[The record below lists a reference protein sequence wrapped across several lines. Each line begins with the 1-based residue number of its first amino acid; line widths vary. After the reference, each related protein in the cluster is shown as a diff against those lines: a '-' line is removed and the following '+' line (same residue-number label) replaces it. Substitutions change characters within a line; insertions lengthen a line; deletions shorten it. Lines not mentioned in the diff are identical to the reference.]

1 MAEQSY
7 LGYKATPGI
16 DWGKLTSEFS
26 QGLLEIGGRR
36 AGQNIYF
43 DNLYRENMSA
53 VQEVEQSNDQDLN
66 TIIQGAMSQVKDNA
80 FDMNNMVKSGSMNH
94 NEYRNFVNNT
104 NSGITS
110 FANTAKNLDATIQ
123 ENIKRQQL
131 DENGNPQGSEYEEY
145 LTESYSNLLNLRN
158 KTMYQDPR
166 TGKMFLAN
174 LGPDG
179 LADLNTIQ
187 DASTLNKPM
196 NIRDNY
202 VNYNSVIENKVK
214 TFGEIKIEEKQPD
227 GSTITRSGISK
238 MVDIKDKNGNVIG
251 QEQALNKNVAD
262 GIATTQNQITSNP
275 RSVFNILKGMDER
288 FDSYQ
293 DDEEKRSKMIALID
307 IENQSRIN
315 QGQPMMTDK
324 ETEEFAS
331 NNDMFLI
338 PSSYDSRN
346 ELQPQPNADQVQMA
360 KDWIKDTFYLQ
371 MDYTE
376 TLKAA
381 PNKSKGKGKNKG
393 SSLGSGKNKGHQLYE
408 DVYNAILNKNT
419 NKLKT
424 LSGGKYDFEVD
435 DNNKLIVKEK
445 IKDPKEGGYGD
456 YSENIFDGPVTLDDA
471 NLIFFGRSGTSP
483 NKQTDEY
490 NRQKKSFYEANKNAK
505 VIAMNE
511 GQTEEMPDDQM
522 ASLPQQQESDTFLS
536 KLFKMGSA
544 FTNKVLGDEQNIS

>member
-1 MAEQSY
+1 
-7 LGYKATPGI
+7 
-16 DWGKLTSEFS
+16 
-26 QGLLEIGGRR
+26 
-36 AGQNIYF
+36 
-43 DNLYRENMSA
+43 MSA

-80 FDMNNMVKSGSMNH
+80 FDMNNMVKSGNMNH

-123 ENIKRQQL
+123 ENITRQQL
-131 DENGNPQGSEYEEY
+131 DDKGNPQGSEYEEY

-158 KTMYQDPR
+158 KTMYQDSR
-166 TGKMFLAN
+166 TGKLFLAN

-202 VNYNSVIENKVK
+202 VDYNSVIANKVK
-214 TFGEIKIEEKQPD
+214 TFGEIKIEERLPNGK
-227 GSTITRSGISK
+227 TITRSGISK
-238 MVDIKDKNGNVIG
+238 MVDIKDKEGNVIG

-315 QGQPMMTDK
+315 QGKSMMTDK
-324 ETEEFAS
+324 ETEQFAS

-381 PNKSKGKGKNKG
+381 PKKGKGGSTSKNNSKG
-393 SSLGSGKNKGHQLYE
+393 TGYELYE
-408 DVYNAILNKNT
+408 DVYDAVSSGDT
-419 NKLKT
+419 TSLKS
-424 LSGGKYDFEVD
+424 LSGSEFNFTINS
-435 DNNKLIVKEK
+435 DNTLNVTKDAPDPRDPYE
-445 IKDPKEGGYGD
+445 IKQT
-456 YSENIFDGPVTLDDA
+456 PVHTNATLDQ
-471 NLIFFGRSGTSP
+471 IYTVFFGRSNTQP
-483 NKQTDEY
+483 QKQAAEWE
-490 NRQKKSFYEANKNAK
+490 RQKKAFYKATGKEK
-505 VIAMNE
+505 IAMNE
-511 GQTEEMPDDQM
+511 GQTEDMPDDQM
-522 ASLPQQQESDTFLS
+522 ASLPQQEESDTFLS
-536 KLFKMGSA
+536 KLSKMGSA
-544 FTNKVLGDEQNIS
+544 FTNKVLGNERNEQNIS

>member
-1 MAEQSY
+1 MAEKSY

-36 AGQNIYF
+36 AGQNMYF

-80 FDMNNMVKSGSMNH
+80 FDMNNMVKSGNMNH

-123 ENIKRQQL
+123 ENITRQQL
-131 DENGNPQGSEYEEY
+131 DDKGNPQGSEYEEY

-158 KTMYQDPR
+158 KTMYQEPR
-166 TGKMFLAN
+166 TGKLFLAN

-196 NIRDNY
+196 NTKDNY
-202 VNYNSVIENKVK
+202 VDYNSVIANKVK
-214 TFGEIKIEEKQPD
+214 TFGKINIEERLPTGETK
-227 GSTITRSGISK
+227 TRVGISK
-238 MVDIKDKNGNVIG
+238 MVDVKDKDGNVIG
-251 QEQALNKNVAD
+251 QEQALNKYVAD

-275 RSVFNILKGMDER
+275 RSTYNILKGMDER

-293 DDEEKRSKMIALID
+293 DDAEKRSKMISLID

-324 ETEEFAS
+324 EAEEFAS
-331 NNDMFLI
+331 NNDMFMI

-381 PNKSKGKGKNKG
+381 PKKVKSPSPSKKNPKGTGYE
-393 SSLGSGKNKGHQLYE
+393 LYE
-408 DVYNAILNKNT
+408 DVYNAVSSGDT
-419 NKLKT
+419 TSLKS
-424 LSGGKYDFEVD
+424 LSGSEFNFTINSDNTLNVTKDTPDPDDKYEIYQTPVYT
-435 DNNKLIVKEK
+435 NAKLDQI
-445 IKDPKEGGYGD
+445 
-456 YSENIFDGPVTLDDA
+456 YSV
-471 NLIFFGRSGTSP
+471 FFGRSNTAP
-483 NKQTDEY
+483 QKQSAEWEA
-490 NRQKKSFYEANKNAK
+490 QKKAFYKATGKEK
-505 VIAMNE
+505 IAMNE

-522 ASLPQQQESDTFLS
+522 ASLPQQEESDTFLS
-536 KLFKMGSA
+536 KLLKRGSA
-544 FTNKVLGDEQNIS
+544 FTNKVLGNEQNIS

>member
-26 QGLLEIGGRR
+26 QGLLDVSGRR

-80 FDMNNMVKSGSMNH
+80 FDMNNMVKSGNMNH

-145 LTESYSNLLNLRN
+145 LTESYSNLLNLKN
-158 KTMYQDPR
+158 MTIYQDPR
-166 TGKMFLAN
+166 TGKFFRAN

-202 VNYNSVIENKVK
+202 VDYNSVIANKVK
-214 TFGEIKIEEKQPD
+214 TFGKIKIEELQPD
-227 GSTITRSGISK
+227 KSTIIRSGISK
-238 MVDIKDKNGNVIG
+238 MVDIKDKEGNVIG
-251 QEQALNKNVAD
+251 QEQVLNKNVAD
-262 GIATTQNQITSNP
+262 GIATTQNQIASNP
-275 RSVFNILKGMDER
+275 RSVFNILRGMDER

-293 DDEEKRSKMIALID
+293 DDAEKRSKIISLID

-324 ETEEFAS
+324 ETEKFAS

-338 PSSYDSRN
+338 PSSYNSRN

-381 PNKSKGKGKNKG
+381 PKKSKVTSPSKGEGVNFDLYSKLYKAIKTKNSDILNTQKTSEAKDLRFEVNDSG
-393 SSLGSGKNKGHQLYE
+393 SI
-408 DVYNAILNKNT
+408 DVYDMSESIIGKPKDEKIMSN
-419 NKLKT
+419 KT
-424 LSGGKYDFEVD
+424 LTDLVPYFYGKSTSTGGAKPEATYNAERNAFYDATG
-435 DNNKLIVKEK
+435 KEK
-445 IKDPKEGGYGD
+445 
-456 YSENIFDGPVTLDDA
+456 
-471 NLIFFGRSGTSP
+471 
-483 NKQTDEY
+483 
-490 NRQKKSFYEANKNAK
+490 
-505 VIAMNE
+505 IAMNE
-511 GQTEEMPDDQM
+511 GQTEDMPDDQM
-522 ASLPQQQESDTFLS
+522 ASLPQQEESDTFLS
-536 KLFKMGSA
+536 KLLKRGSA
-544 FTNKVLGDEQNIS
+544 FTNRVLGNEQNIS

>member
-26 QGLLEIGGRR
+26 QGLLDVSGRR
-36 AGQNIYF
+36 AAQNIYF

-80 FDMNNMVKSGSMNH
+80 FDMNNMVKSGNMNH

-131 DENGNPQGSEYEEY
+131 DDKGNPQGSEYEEY

-166 TGKMFLAN
+166 SGKMFLAN

-202 VNYNSVIENKVK
+202 VDYNSVIANKVK
-214 TFGEIKIEEKQPD
+214 TFGKIKIEELQPD
-227 GSTITRSGISK
+227 KRTIIRSGISK
-238 MVDIKDKNGNVIG
+238 MVDIKDEEGNVIG

-293 DDEEKRSKMIALID
+293 NDEEKRSKMIALID

-381 PNKSKGKGKNKG
+381 PKKGKGGSTSTSKNNSKG
-393 SSLGSGKNKGHQLYE
+393 TGYELYE
-408 DVYNAILNKNT
+408 DVYNAVSSGDT
-419 NKLKT
+419 TSLKS
-424 LSGGKYDFEVD
+424 LSGSEFNFTINS
-435 DNNKLIVKEK
+435 DNTLNVTEDTP
-445 IKDPKEGGYGD
+445 DPRDPYE
-456 YSENIFDGPVTLDDA
+456 IRQTPVYTNATLDQ
-471 NLIFFGRSGTSP
+471 IYGVFFGRSNTAP
-483 NKQTDEY
+483 QKQSAEWE
-490 NRQKKSFYEANKNAK
+490 RQKKAFYKATGKEK
-505 VIAMNE
+505 IAMNE
-511 GQTEEMPDDQM
+511 GQTEDMPDDQM
-522 ASLPQQQESDTFLS
+522 ASIPQQEESDTFLS
-536 KLFKMGSA
+536 KLSKMGSA
-544 FTNKVLGDEQNIS
+544 FTNKVLGNERNEQNIS

>member
-262 GIATTQNQITSNP
+262 GIATTQNQIASNP

-293 DDEEKRSKMIALID
+293 KDEEKRSKMIALID

-324 ETEEFAS
+324 ETEQFAS

-381 PNKSKGKGKNKG
+381 PKKGKGKGGG
-393 SSLGSGKNKGHQLYE
+393 SGSGKNNSKGTGYELYE
-408 DVYNAILNKNT
+408 DVYNAVSSGDT
-419 NKLKT
+419 TSLKS
-424 LSGGKYDFEVD
+424 LSGSKYNFTINS
-435 DNNKLIVKEK
+435 DNTLNVT
-445 IKDPKEGGYGD
+445 KDTPDPRDPYEI
-456 YSENIFDGPVTLDDA
+456 EQTPVYTNATLDQ
-471 NLIFFGRSGTSP
+471 IYSVFFGRSSTTP
-483 NKQTDEY
+483 QKQSAEWEK
-490 NRQKKSFYEANKNAK
+490 QKKAFYDATGKEK
-505 VIAMNE
+505 IAMNE

-522 ASLPQQQESDTFLS
+522 ASLPQQQQESDTFLS
-536 KLFKMGSA
+536 KLLKKGSA
-544 FTNKVLGDEQNIS
+544 FTNRVLGNEQNIS

>member
-43 DNLYRENMSA
+43 DSLYRENMSA

-123 ENIKRQQL
+123 ENITRQQL
-131 DENGNPQGSEYEEY
+131 DKDGNPQGSEYEEY

-158 KTMYQDPR
+158 KTMYQDSR
-166 TGKMFLAN
+166 TGKLFLAN

-202 VNYNSVIENKVK
+202 VDYNSVIANKVK
-214 TFGEIKIEEKQPD
+214 TFGEVKIEERLLD
-227 GSTITRSGISK
+227 GKTITRSGISK
-238 MVDIKDKNGNVIG
+238 MVDVKDKDGNVIG

-315 QGQPMMTDK
+315 QGKSMMTDK
-324 ETEEFAS
+324 ETEQFAS

-381 PNKSKGKGKNKG
+381 PKKGKGGSTSKNNSKG
-393 SSLGSGKNKGHQLYE
+393 TGYELYE
-408 DVYNAILNKNT
+408 DVYDAVSSGDT
-419 NKLKT
+419 TSLKS
-424 LSGGKYDFEVD
+424 LSGSEFNFTINS
-435 DNNKLIVKEK
+435 DNTLNVTKDAPDPRDPYE
-445 IKDPKEGGYGD
+445 IKQT
-456 YSENIFDGPVTLDDA
+456 PVHTNATLDQ
-471 NLIFFGRSGTSP
+471 IYTVFFGRSNTQP
-483 NKQTDEY
+483 QKQAAEWE
-490 NRQKKSFYEANKNAK
+490 RQKKAFYKATGKEK
-505 VIAMNE
+505 IAMNE
-511 GQTEEMPDDQM
+511 GQTEDMPDDQM
-522 ASLPQQQESDTFLS
+522 ASLPQQEESDTFLS
-536 KLFKMGSA
+536 KLLKKGSA
-544 FTNKVLGDEQNIS
+544 FTNRVLGNEQNIS

>member
-43 DNLYRENMSA
+43 DSLYRENMSA

-123 ENIKRQQL
+123 ENITRQQL
-131 DENGNPQGSEYEEY
+131 DKDGNPQGSEYEEY

-158 KTMYQDPR
+158 KTMYQDSR
-166 TGKMFLAN
+166 TGKLFLAN

-202 VNYNSVIENKVK
+202 VDYNSVIANKVK
-214 TFGEIKIEEKQPD
+214 TFGEVKIEERLLD
-227 GSTITRSGISK
+227 GKTITRSGISK
-238 MVDIKDKNGNVIG
+238 MVDVKDKDGNVIG

-315 QGQPMMTDK
+315 QGKSMMTDK
-324 ETEEFAS
+324 ETEQFAS

-381 PNKSKGKGKNKG
+381 PKKGKGGSTSKNNSKG
-393 SSLGSGKNKGHQLYE
+393 TGYELYE
-408 DVYNAILNKNT
+408 DVYDAVSSGDT
-419 NKLKT
+419 TSLKS
-424 LSGGKYDFEVD
+424 LSGSEFNFTINS
-435 DNNKLIVKEK
+435 DNTLNVTKDAPDPRDPYE
-445 IKDPKEGGYGD
+445 IKQT
-456 YSENIFDGPVTLDDA
+456 PVHTNATLDQ
-471 NLIFFGRSGTSP
+471 IYSVFFGRSNTQP
-483 NKQTDEY
+483 QKQAAEWE
-490 NRQKKSFYEANKNAK
+490 RQKKAFYKATGKEK
-505 VIAMNE
+505 IAMNE
-511 GQTEEMPDDQM
+511 GQTEDMPDDQM
-522 ASLPQQQESDTFLS
+522 ASLPQQEESDTFLS
-536 KLFKMGSA
+536 KLLKKGSA
-544 FTNKVLGDEQNIS
+544 FTNRVLGNEQNIS

>member
-1 MAEQSY
+1 MSEQSY

-26 QGLLEIGGRR
+26 QGLLDVSGRR
-36 AGQNIYF
+36 ATQNIYF
-43 DNLYRENMSA
+43 ENLYRENMSA

-66 TIIQGAMSQVKDNA
+66 TIIQGLMSQVKDNA
-80 FDMNNMVKSGSMNH
+80 FDMNNMVKSGNMNH

-110 FANTAKNLDATIQ
+110 FANTAKNIDATIQ

-131 DENGNPQGSEYEEY
+131 DENGNPQGSEYEQY
-145 LTESYSNLLNLRN
+145 LTESYSNLLNLKN
-158 KTMYQDPR
+158 MTMYQDRR
-166 TGKMFLAN
+166 TGKFFRAN

-202 VNYNSVIENKVK
+202 VDYNSVIANKVK
-214 TFGEIKIEEKQPD
+214 TFGEIKIEERLPN
-227 GSTITRSGISK
+227 GETITRSGISK
-238 MVDIKDKNGNVIG
+238 MVDIKDKKGNIIG

-293 DDEEKRSKMIALID
+293 NDEEKRSKMIALID
-307 IENQSRIN
+307 IENQSRMN

-331 NNDMFLI
+331 NNDMFMI

-381 PNKSKGKGKNKG
+381 PKKGKGKGGG
-393 SSLGSGKNKGHQLYE
+393 SGSGKNNSKGTGYELYE
-408 DVYNAILNKNT
+408 DVYNAVSSGDT
-419 NKLKT
+419 TSLKS
-424 LSGGKYDFEVD
+424 LSGSKYNFTINS
-435 DNNKLIVKEK
+435 DNTLNVT
-445 IKDPKEGGYGD
+445 KDTPDPRDPYEI
-456 YSENIFDGPVTLDDA
+456 EQTPVYTNATLDQ
-471 NLIFFGRSGTSP
+471 IYSVFFGRSSTTP
-483 NKQTDEY
+483 QKQSAEWEK
-490 NRQKKSFYEANKNAK
+490 QKKAFYDATGKEK
-505 VIAMNE
+505 IAMNE

-522 ASLPQQQESDTFLS
+522 ASLPQQQQESDTFLS
-536 KLFKMGSA
+536 KLLKKGSA
-544 FTNKVLGDEQNIS
+544 FTNRVLGNEQNIS

>member
-158 KTMYQDPR
+158 KTMYQEPR

-196 NIRDNY
+196 NTKDNY
-202 VNYNSVIENKVK
+202 VDYNSVIANKVK
-214 TFGEIKIEEKQPD
+214 TFGKINIEEKQPD
-227 GSTITRSGISK
+227 GVTIKRGGISK
-238 MVDIKDKNGNVIG
+238 MVDIKDKDGNVIG
-251 QEQALNKNVAD
+251 QEQVLNKNVAD
-262 GIATTQNQITSNP
+262 GIATTQNQIASNP

-307 IENQSRIN
+307 IENQSRMN

-331 NNDMFLI
+331 NNDMFMI
-338 PSSYDSRN
+338 PSTYDSKN

-381 PNKSKGKGKNKG
+381 PKKGKGKGGG
-393 SSLGSGKNKGHQLYE
+393 SGSGKNNSKGTGYELYE
-408 DVYNAILNKNT
+408 DVYNAVSSGDT
-419 NKLKT
+419 TSLKS
-424 LSGGKYDFEVD
+424 LSGSKYNFTINS
-435 DNNKLIVKEK
+435 DNTLNVTEDTP
-445 IKDPKEGGYGD
+445 DPRDPYEI
-456 YSENIFDGPVTLDDA
+456 EQTPVYTNATLDQ
-471 NLIFFGRSGTSP
+471 IYSVFFGRSSTTP
-483 NKQTDEY
+483 QKQSAEWEK
-490 NRQKKSFYEANKNAK
+490 QKKAFYDATGKEK
-505 VIAMNE
+505 IAMNE
-511 GQTEEMPDDQM
+511 GQTEDMPDDQM

-536 KLFKMGSA
+536 KLLKKGSA
-544 FTNKVLGDEQNIS
+544 FTNRVLGNEQNIS

>member
-26 QGLLEIGGRR
+26 QGLLDVSGGR
-36 AGQNIYF
+36 AAQNIYF

-80 FDMNNMVKSGSMNH
+80 FDMNNMVKSGNMNH

-123 ENIKRQQL
+123 ENITRQQL
-131 DENGNPQGSEYEEY
+131 DDKGNPQGSEYEEY

-158 KTMYQDPR
+158 KTMYQDSR
-166 TGKMFLAN
+166 TGKLFLAN

-202 VNYNSVIENKVK
+202 VDYNSVIANKVK
-214 TFGEIKIEEKQPD
+214 TFGEIKIEERLPNGK
-227 GSTITRSGISK
+227 TITRSGISK
-238 MVDIKDKNGNVIG
+238 MVDIKDKEGNVIG

-315 QGQPMMTDK
+315 QGKSMMTDK
-324 ETEEFAS
+324 ETEQFAS

-381 PNKSKGKGKNKG
+381 PKKGKGGSTSKNNSKG
-393 SSLGSGKNKGHQLYE
+393 TGYELYE
-408 DVYNAILNKNT
+408 DVYDAVSSGDT
-419 NKLKT
+419 TSLKS
-424 LSGGKYDFEVD
+424 LSGSEFNFTINS
-435 DNNKLIVKEK
+435 DNTLNVTKDAPDPRDPYE
-445 IKDPKEGGYGD
+445 IKQT
-456 YSENIFDGPVTLDDA
+456 PVHTNATLDQ
-471 NLIFFGRSGTSP
+471 IYTVFFGRSNTQP
-483 NKQTDEY
+483 QKQAAEWE
-490 NRQKKSFYEANKNAK
+490 RQKKAFYKATGKEK
-505 VIAMNE
+505 IAMNE
-511 GQTEEMPDDQM
+511 GQTEDMPDDQM
-522 ASLPQQQESDTFLS
+522 ASLPQQEESDTFLS
-536 KLFKMGSA
+536 KLSKMGSA
-544 FTNKVLGDEQNIS
+544 FTNKVLGNERNEQNIS

>member
-26 QGLLEIGGRR
+26 QGLLDVSGRR

-80 FDMNNMVKSGSMNH
+80 FDMNNMVKSGNMNH

-158 KTMYQDPR
+158 KTMYQDSR

-202 VNYNSVIENKVK
+202 VDYNSVIANKVK
-214 TFGEIKIEEKQPD
+214 TFGKINIEEKQPD
-227 GSTITRSGISK
+227 GSTIIRGGISK
-238 MVDIKDKNGNVIG
+238 MVDIKDKDGNVIG

-262 GIATTQNQITSNP
+262 GIATTQNQIASNP

-307 IENQSRIN
+307 IENQSRMN

-331 NNDMFLI
+331 NNDMFMI
-338 PSSYDSRN
+338 PSTYDSRN

-381 PNKSKGKGKNKG
+381 PKKGKGGSTSKG
-393 SSLGSGKNKGHQLYE
+393 GSKKKGHKLYE

-424 LSGGKYDFEVD
+424 LSGGNYDFEVD

-445 IKDPKEGGYGD
+445 IKDPKKGGYGD
-456 YSENIFDGPVTLDDA
+456 YGENIFDGPVTLDDA
-471 NLIFFGRSGTSP
+471 NLLFFGRSGTDPS
-483 NKQTDEY
+483 KQTDEY
-490 NRQKKSFYEANKNAK
+490 NRQKKSFYEANEGAT

-511 GQTEEMPDDQM
+511 GQTEDMPDDQM
-522 ASLPQQQESDTFLS
+522 ASLPQQEESDTFLS
-536 KLFKMGSA
+536 KLLKRGSA
-544 FTNKVLGDEQNIS
+544 FTNRVLGNEQNIS

>member
-196 NIRDNY
+196 NTKDNY
-202 VNYNSVIENKVK
+202 VDYNSVIANKVK
-214 TFGEIKIEEKQPD
+214 TFGEIKIEEKQLD

-238 MVDIKDKNGNVIG
+238 MVDIKDKDGNVIG

-262 GIATTQNQITSNP
+262 GIATTQNQIASNP

-307 IENQSRIN
+307 IENQSRMN

-331 NNDMFLI
+331 NNDMFMI
-338 PSSYDSRN
+338 PSTYDSKN

-381 PNKSKGKGKNKG
+381 PKKGKGKGGG
-393 SSLGSGKNKGHQLYE
+393 SGSGKNNSKGTGYELYE
-408 DVYNAILNKNT
+408 DVYNAVSSGDT
-419 NKLKT
+419 TSLKS
-424 LSGGKYDFEVD
+424 LSGSKYNFTINS
-435 DNNKLIVKEK
+435 DNTLNVTEDTP
-445 IKDPKEGGYGD
+445 DPRDPYEI
-456 YSENIFDGPVTLDDA
+456 EQTPVYTNATLDQ
-471 NLIFFGRSGTSP
+471 IYSVFFGRSSTTP
-483 NKQTDEY
+483 QKQSAEWEK
-490 NRQKKSFYEANKNAK
+490 QKKAFYDATGKEK
-505 VIAMNE
+505 IAMNE
-511 GQTEEMPDDQM
+511 GQTEDMPDDQM

-536 KLFKMGSA
+536 KLLKKGSA
-544 FTNKVLGDEQNIS
+544 FTNRVLGNEQNIS

>member
-26 QGLLEIGGRR
+26 QGLLDVSGRR
-36 AGQNIYF
+36 AAQNIYF

-80 FDMNNMVKSGSMNH
+80 FDMNNMVKSGNMNH

-131 DENGNPQGSEYEEY
+131 DDKGNPQGSEYEEY

-202 VNYNSVIENKVK
+202 VDYNSVIANKVK
-214 TFGEIKIEEKQPD
+214 TFGKIKIEELQPD
-227 GSTITRSGISK
+227 KSTIIRSGISK
-238 MVDIKDKNGNVIG
+238 MVDIKDKKGNVIG
-251 QEQALNKNVAD
+251 QEQVLNKNVAD
-262 GIATTQNQITSNP
+262 GIATTQNQIASNP

-293 DDEEKRSKMIALID
+293 DDAEKRSKMISLID

-381 PNKSKGKGKNKG
+381 PNKGKGGSTSTSKNNSKGTGYE
-393 SSLGSGKNKGHQLYE
+393 LYE
-408 DVYNAILNKNT
+408 DVYNAVSSGDT
-419 NKLKT
+419 TSLKS
-424 LSGGKYDFEVD
+424 LSGSEFNFTINS
-435 DNNKLIVKEK
+435 DNTLNVTEDTP
-445 IKDPKEGGYGD
+445 DPRDPYE
-456 YSENIFDGPVTLDDA
+456 IRQTPVYTNATLDQ
-471 NLIFFGRSGTSP
+471 IYGVFFGRSNTAP
-483 NKQTDEY
+483 QKQSAEWE
-490 NRQKKSFYEANKNAK
+490 RQKKAFYKATGKEK
-505 VIAMNE
+505 IAMNE
-511 GQTEEMPDDQM
+511 GQTEDMPDDQM

-536 KLFKMGSA
+536 KLLKRGSA
-544 FTNKVLGDEQNIS
+544 FTNRVLGNEQNIS

>member
-43 DNLYRENMSA
+43 DSLYRENMSA

-123 ENIKRQQL
+123 ENITRQQL

-158 KTMYQDPR
+158 KTMYQDSR
-166 TGKMFLAN
+166 TGKLFLAN

-202 VNYNSVIENKVK
+202 VDYNSVIANKVK
-214 TFGEIKIEEKQPD
+214 TFGEVKIEERLLD
-227 GSTITRSGISK
+227 GKTITRSGISK
-238 MVDIKDKNGNVIG
+238 MVDVKDKDGNVIG

-315 QGQPMMTDK
+315 QGKSMMTDK
-324 ETEEFAS
+324 ETEQFAS

-381 PNKSKGKGKNKG
+381 PKKGKGGSTSKNNSKG
-393 SSLGSGKNKGHQLYE
+393 TGYELYE
-408 DVYNAILNKNT
+408 DVYDAVSSGDT
-419 NKLKT
+419 TSLKS
-424 LSGGKYDFEVD
+424 LSGSEFNFTINS
-435 DNNKLIVKEK
+435 DNTLNVTKDAPDPRDPYE
-445 IKDPKEGGYGD
+445 IKQT
-456 YSENIFDGPVTLDDA
+456 PVHTNATLDQ
-471 NLIFFGRSGTSP
+471 IYTVFFGRSNTQP
-483 NKQTDEY
+483 QKQAAEWE
-490 NRQKKSFYEANKNAK
+490 RQKKAFYKATGKEK
-505 VIAMNE
+505 IAMNE
-511 GQTEEMPDDQM
+511 GQTEDMPDDQM
-522 ASLPQQQESDTFLS
+522 ASLPQQEESDTFLS
-536 KLFKMGSA
+536 KLLKKGSA
-544 FTNKVLGDEQNIS
+544 FTNRVLGNEQNIS

>member
-26 QGLLEIGGRR
+26 QGLLDVSGRR
-36 AGQNIYF
+36 AAQNIYF

-80 FDMNNMVKSGSMNH
+80 FDMNNMVKSGNMNH

-131 DENGNPQGSEYEEY
+131 DDKGNPQGSEYEQY

-166 TGKMFLAN
+166 SGKMFLAN

-202 VNYNSVIENKVK
+202 VDYNSVIANKVK
-214 TFGEIKIEEKQPD
+214 TFGEIKIEERLPN
-227 GSTITRSGISK
+227 GETITRIGISK
-238 MVDIKDKNGNVIG
+238 MVDIKDKKGNIIG

-381 PNKSKGKGKNKG
+381 PKKGKGGSTSTSKNNSKG
-393 SSLGSGKNKGHQLYE
+393 TGYELYE
-408 DVYNAILNKNT
+408 DVYNAVSSGDT
-419 NKLKT
+419 TSLKS
-424 LSGGKYDFEVD
+424 LSGSEFNFTINS
-435 DNNKLIVKEK
+435 DNTLNVTEDTP
-445 IKDPKEGGYGD
+445 DPRDPYE
-456 YSENIFDGPVTLDDA
+456 IRQTPVYTNATLDQ
-471 NLIFFGRSGTSP
+471 IYGVFFGRSNTAP
-483 NKQTDEY
+483 QKQSAEWE
-490 NRQKKSFYEANKNAK
+490 RQKKAFYKATGKEK
-505 VIAMNE
+505 IAMNE
-511 GQTEEMPDDQM
+511 GQTEDMPDDQM

-536 KLFKMGSA
+536 KLLKRGSA
-544 FTNKVLGDEQNIS
+544 FTNRVLGNEQNIS

>member
-80 FDMNNMVKSGSMNH
+80 FDMNNMVKSGNMNH

-131 DENGNPQGSEYEEY
+131 DNKGNPQGSEYEEY

-202 VNYNSVIENKVK
+202 VDYNSVIANKVK
-214 TFGEIKIEEKQPD
+214 TFGEIKIEERLPT
-227 GSTITRSGISK
+227 GETITRSGISK
-238 MVDIKDKNGNVIG
+238 MVDIKDKEGNVIG

-262 GIATTQNQITSNP
+262 GIATTQNQISSNP

-307 IENQSRIN
+307 IENQSRMN

-324 ETEEFAS
+324 ETEQFAS

-338 PSSYDSRN
+338 PSTYDSRN

-381 PNKSKGKGKNKG
+381 PKKGKGKGGG
-393 SSLGSGKNKGHQLYE
+393 SGSGKNNSKGTGYELYE
-408 DVYNAILNKNT
+408 DIYNAISSGDT
-419 NKLKT
+419 TSLKA
-424 LSGGKYDFEVD
+424 LSGSKFNFTINS
-435 DNNKLIVKEK
+435 DNTLNVTEDTP
-445 IKDPKEGGYGD
+445 DPRDPYEI
-456 YSENIFDGPVTLDDA
+456 EQTPVYTNATLDQ
-471 NLIFFGRSGTSP
+471 IYGVFFGRSSTTP
-483 NKQTDEY
+483 QKQSAEY
-490 NRQKKSFYEANKNAK
+490 KKEKKAFYKATGKEK
-505 VIAMNE
+505 IAMNE
-511 GQTEEMPDDQM
+511 GQTEDMPDDQM

-536 KLFKMGSA
+536 KLSKMGSA
-544 FTNKVLGDEQNIS
+544 FTNRVLGNEQNIS

>member
-26 QGLLEIGGRR
+26 QGLLDVSGRR
-36 AGQNIYF
+36 ATQNIYF

-53 VQEVEQSNDQDLN
+53 VQEVEQSNDQDLD

-80 FDMNNMVKSGSMNH
+80 FDMNNMVKSGNINH

-110 FANTAKNLDATIQ
+110 FANMAKNIDATIQ

-145 LTESYSNLLNLRN
+145 LTETYSKLLNLRN
-158 KTMYQDPR
+158 MTIYQDPR
-166 TGKMFLAN
+166 TGKMFRAN

-196 NIRDNY
+196 NLRDNY
-202 VNYNSVIENKVK
+202 VDYNSVIANKVK

-227 GSTITRSGISK
+227 GSTIIRGGISK
-238 MVDIKDKNGNVIG
+238 MVDIKDKDGNVIG

-262 GIATTQNQITSNP
+262 GIATTQNQIASNP
-275 RSVFNILKGMDER
+275 RSVYNILRGMDER
-288 FDSYQ
+288 FESYQ
-293 DDEEKRSKMIALID
+293 GNEEKRSKMIALID
-307 IENQSRIN
+307 IENQSRMN

-324 ETEEFAS
+324 ETEEFTS
-331 NNDMFLI
+331 NNDMFMI
-338 PSSYDSRN
+338 PSTYDSRN

-381 PNKSKGKGKNKG
+381 PKKSKGTSPSTSKK
-393 SSLGSGKNKGHQLYE
+393 KGHKLYE
-408 DVYNAILNKNT
+408 DIYNAILNKNT

-445 IKDPKEGGYGD
+445 IKDPKKGGYGD
-456 YSENIFDGPVTLDDA
+456 YKENIFDGPVTLDDA
-471 NLIFFGRSGTSP
+471 SLLFFGRSNTDPS
-483 NKQTDEY
+483 KQTDEY
-490 NRQKKSFYEANKNAK
+490 NRQKKSFYEANKGAT

-511 GQTEEMPDDQM
+511 GQTEDMPDDQM
-522 ASLPQQQESDTFLS
+522 ASLPQQEESDTFLS
-536 KLFKMGSA
+536 KLLKRGSA
-544 FTNKVLGDEQNIS
+544 FTNKVLGNERNEQNIS

>member
-43 DNLYRENMSA
+43 DSLYRENMSA

-131 DENGNPQGSEYEEY
+131 DDKGNPQGSEYEEY

-158 KTMYQDPR
+158 KTMYQDSR
-166 TGKMFLAN
+166 TGKLFLAN

-202 VNYNSVIENKVK
+202 VDYNSVIANKVK
-214 TFGEIKIEEKQPD
+214 TFGEVKIEERLLD
-227 GSTITRSGISK
+227 GKTITRSGISK
-238 MVDIKDKNGNVIG
+238 MVDVKDKDGNVIG

-315 QGQPMMTDK
+315 QGKSMMTDK
-324 ETEEFAS
+324 ETEQFAS

-381 PNKSKGKGKNKG
+381 PKKGKGGSTSKNNSKG
-393 SSLGSGKNKGHQLYE
+393 TGYELYE
-408 DVYNAILNKNT
+408 DVYDAVSSGDT
-419 NKLKT
+419 TSLKS
-424 LSGGKYDFEVD
+424 LSGSEFNFTINS
-435 DNNKLIVKEK
+435 DNTLNVTKDAPDPRDPYE
-445 IKDPKEGGYGD
+445 IKQT
-456 YSENIFDGPVTLDDA
+456 PVHTNATLDQ
-471 NLIFFGRSGTSP
+471 IYTVFFGRSNTQP
-483 NKQTDEY
+483 QKQAAEWE
-490 NRQKKSFYEANKNAK
+490 RQKKAFYKATGKEK
-505 VIAMNE
+505 IAMNE
-511 GQTEEMPDDQM
+511 GQTEDMPDDQM
-522 ASLPQQQESDTFLS
+522 ASLPQQEESDTFLS
-536 KLFKMGSA
+536 KLLKKGSA
-544 FTNKVLGDEQNIS
+544 FTNRVLGNEQNIS